1 MELGL
6 KDKVAF
12 VMAGSKGLGKGVATK
27 LAEEGAQVVITSR
40 NIENLRQAQEEIK
53 NITGREVLII
63 PMDATKKDDIQKAV
77 DETIKKFGTIHI
89 LFANSGGPPP
99 GTFFDVKPEDYLSAI
114 NLNLMSTIYAVYAV
128 IPYMMKQNWGRIIAS
143 TSMTVKQPLDSL
155 ILSNVSRIGVV
166 SFIKSVSNAVAP
178 YGITANC
185 VAPAYTMTER
195 IKHLVEAQVKKEGVS
210 EEVAQKS
217 MIKDIPMGR
226 MGTVEEFASTVAF
239 LASENASFITGI
251 LLPIDGGYVKG
262 V

>member
-40 NIENLRQAQEEIK
+40 NIENLRQAQDEIK
-53 NITGREVLII
+53 SITGREVLIMS
-63 PMDATKKDDIQKAV
+63 MDATKKEDIEKAV
-77 DETIKKFGTIHI
+77 DETVKKFGTIHI
-89 LFANSGGPPP
+89 LFANAGGPPP
-99 GTFFDVKPEDYLSAI
+99 GTFFDVKPEDYLTAI

-128 IPYMMKQNWGRIIAS
+128 IPYMMKQKWGRIIAS

-155 ILSNVSRIGVV
+155 ILSNVARIGVV
-166 SFIKSVSNAVAP
+166 SFIKSVSNVVAP

>member
-166 SFIKSVSNAVAP
+166 SFIKSVSNVVAP

-239 LASENASFITGI
+239 LASEHASFITGI

-262 V
+262 I

>member
-63 PMDATKKDDIQKAV
+63 PMDATKKDDIQKVV

-166 SFIKSVSNAVAP
+166 SFIKSVSNVVAP

-262 V
+262 I

>member
-40 NIENLRQAQEEIK
+40 NIENLRQAQDEIK
-53 NITGREVLII
+53 NITGREVLIMS
-63 PMDATKKDDIQKAV
+63 MDATKKDDIEKAV
-77 DETIKKFGTIHI
+77 DETVKKFGTIHI
-89 LFANSGGPPP
+89 LFANAGGPPP
-99 GTFFDVKPEDYLSAI
+99 GTFFDVKPEDYLTAI

-128 IPYMMKQNWGRIIAS
+128 IPYMMKQKWGRIIAS

-155 ILSNVSRIGVV
+155 ILSNVARIGVV
-166 SFIKSVSNAVAP
+166 SFIKSVSNVVAP

-195 IKHLVEAQVKKEGVS
+195 IKHLVEAQVAKEGVS
-210 EEVAQKS
+210 EEEAQKS

-262 V
+262 I

>member
-128 IPYMMKQNWGRIIAS
+128 IPYMMKQKWGRIIAS

-166 SFIKSVSNAVAP
+166 SFIKSVSNVVAP

>member
-53 NITGREVLII
+53 NITSREVLII
-63 PMDATKKDDIQKAV
+63 PMDATKKDDIQKAIG
-77 DETIKKFGTIHI
+77 ETIKKFGTIHI

-128 IPYMMKQNWGRIIAS
+128 IPYMMKQKWGRIIAS

-166 SFIKSVSNAVAP
+166 SFIKSVSNVVAP

-262 V
+262 I

>member
-262 V
+262 I

>member
-166 SFIKSVSNAVAP
+166 SFIKSVSNVVAP

-262 V
+262 I

>member
-27 LAEEGAQVVITSR
+27 LAYEGAQVVITSR

-53 NITGREVLII
+53 NVTGREVLII
-63 PMDATKKDDIQKAV
+63 PMDATKKEDIQKAV
-77 DETIKKFGTIHI
+77 DETIKQFGTIHI

-239 LASENASFITGI
+239 LASEHASFITGI

-262 V
+262 I

>member
-128 IPYMMKQNWGRIIAS
+128 IPYMMKQKWGRIIAS

-166 SFIKSVSNAVAP
+166 SFIKSVSNVVAP

-210 EEVAQKS
+210 EEVAQES